1 MTAKKAQTSTM
12 ILLVV
17 PLGFSI
23 GTELL
28 KTIPH
33 RSQTDF
39 PIVNVGPPGSV
50 WRERRWRKEKFTH
63 VFFCVSW
70 LVFYVELINIK
81 MSIYVAV
88 CENWLD
94 LAATKF
100 WKTDS

>member
-1 MTAKKAQTSTM
+1 MTAKKAQISTI

-33 RSQTDF
+33 SSQTDF

-50 WRERRWRKEKFTH
+50 ERDGKRKEKTTH
-63 VFFCVSW
+63 ALLHV
-70 LVFYVELINIK
+70 
-81 MSIYVAV
+81 MASILCRIDIYIYRNVNM
-88 CENWLD
+88 CGGL
-94 LAATKF
+94 
-100 WKTDS
+100 

>member
-1 MTAKKAQTSTM
+1 MTAKKAQTNTI

-50 WRERRWRKEKFTH
+50 WRDIEKGDGEKKKKH
-63 VFFCVSW
+63 S
-70 LVFYVELINIK
+70 
-81 MSIYVAV
+81 SITS
-88 CENWLD
+88 CHD
-94 LAATKF
+94 
-100 WKTDS
+100 

>member
-1 MTAKKAQTSTM
+1 MTAKKAQTSTI

-50 WRERRWRKEKFTH
+50 WRDGENEREEEKRKSLM
-63 VFFCVSW
+63 FCVTSRQG
-70 LVFYVELINIK
+70 
-81 MSIYVAV
+81 
-88 CENWLD
+88 
-94 LAATKF
+94 
-100 WKTDS
+100 